1 MTEETPNARIFYPHQ
16 YLLYKTHSSFTPIWM
31 SVDIFCV
38 PQMIFWTLMKT
49 FWCWCWGSSVKTISL
64 IATKHDHETWNKTT
78 PIERLG
84 IRLKANDL
92 MMFLEE
98 MSRVYVMN
106 EVLVQYFW
114 IWLCAINIR
123 QSVLNCCIE
132 LKQQSSPLG
141 GIVIYY
147 IGGNL
152 HRSSSSV
159 WVGLCIKEVCGYIS
173 GIWNYK
179 EFEIIW

>member
-1 MTEETPNARIFYPHQ
+1 MDVIIPQIGGNSTVSVSVNSRDELADPYRKRFLSNGVHAWMVTEWLQYVYINYSKRNIWGMTEETPNARIFYPHQ
-16 YLLYKTHSSFTPIWM
+16 YLWYKTHSSFTPIWM

-106 EVLVQYFW
+106 EVLV
-114 IWLCAINIR
+114 
-123 QSVLNCCIE
+123 
-132 LKQQSSPLG
+132 
-141 GIVIYY
+141 
-147 IGGNL
+147 
-152 HRSSSSV
+152 
-159 WVGLCIKEVCGYIS
+159 
-173 GIWNYK
+173 
-179 EFEIIW
+179 